1 MHTEILEINQD
12 KCVVCQVETRLSFKP
27 LVEHLQ
33 ERLKTE
39 HPIKAQFYKFLLE
52 KLSELQATDYIV
64 KVADL
69 ERYQEMLVLIYTI
82 LTPLVASEKEF
93 FWAMSTPVPDKIF
106 FSTDA
111 FYNFYTNN
119 AEVAHVEGFEE
130 TDHIEKKQ
138 LQFIYQLILKRFYN
152 FTSVFKDEKV
162 LTYTDPV
169 SHLNKY
175 FSIHA
180 DTSFIN
186 IFVDGELP
194 VLDFEKIGEQMHE
207 GRELEILADI
217 LPLHHFRLEGFTILT
232 LTDITMTRAI
242 DNLRSVLVEHADERA
257 AYPLVIQSLKTLA
270 GNAEI
275 EFGIMPF
282 LTLNDKLVFD
292 SDDCKDSVL
301 MDAASK
307 AGIADEVMYALV
319 EEYRKNPRPII
330 YTKITDEK
338 AVDNVMLRII
348 KQAGICAYT
357 LIPIYYNKKLSGAME
372 LHSTKELIIDEV
384 LLSKLQRAL
393 PLLAQLFQYS
403 IDRFNSAIDSILKD
417 KFTALQ
423 PSVQWKFNEVALNYL
438 RGLKNSDRLPTI
450 DTVVFE
456 NMYPLFGA
464 IDIRNSTIERNIAL
478 QEDLSQLLNTLCD
491 ALVAVKKHVDMNL
504 IDKLIYNVKEWKVRI
519 SDYTNSNDEVMLRAF
534 LDNEVDPLLKHI
546 RSGHPATAAVINE
559 YFNSVR
565 EESGIA
571 YQKRRELEA
580 SMQLINTSVSHY
592 LEKAQAML
600 QKSYPCYF
608 SKFRTDGVEYDIYIG
623 QSIAPEMPF
632 NEVYLKNLRLW
643 QIRSMVEI
651 ARLTAGLSKN
661 MIKPLHTTHMIFIHS
676 NPINISF
683 RNDER
688 RFDVEGA
695 YNIRYEVVKKRIDKV
710 LVKGTAERLT
720 QPGKIALVYFN
731 QNEAGEYLEYI
742 QYLQEQGY
750 LTGAVEQLDL
760 EELQGVSGLKA
771 LRATVNYTDAELPE
785 AID

>member
-12 KCVVCQVETRLSFKP
+12 RCVVCQVETRLSFKP
-27 LVEHLQ
+27 LVNHLK

-52 KLSELQATDYIV
+52 KLSELEASDYIIR
-64 KVADL
+64 VADIDQH
-69 ERYQEMLVLIYTI
+69 QETLVLIYTI

-111 FYNFYTNN
+111 FFDFYTNKSH
-119 AEVAHVEGFEE
+119 VAHVEGYEE
-130 TDHIEKKQ
+130 EDHIQKKQ

-152 FTSVFKDEKV
+152 FTSIFKDEKI
-162 LTYTDPV
+162 LNYTDPV
-169 SHLNKY
+169 THISKY
-175 FSIHA
+175 YSIHA
-180 DTSFIN
+180 DTSFID
-186 IFVDGELP
+186 IHVDGELP
-194 VLDFEKIGEQMHE
+194 TLDFEAIGEQMHE
-207 GRELEILADI
+207 GKELEILVEL
-217 LPLHHFRLEGFTILT
+217 LPLHLFKLEGFTILT
-232 LTDITMTRAI
+232 LTDITMTKAI
-242 DNLRSVLVEHADERA
+242 DNLRSILVEHTDERE
-257 AYPLVIQSLKTLA
+257 AYPQVIQSLKTLA
-270 GNAEI
+270 GNADI
-275 EFGIMPF
+275 EFGVMPF

-292 SDDCKDSVL
+292 TDECQDSVL
-301 MDAASK
+301 INAAAE
-307 AGIADEVMYALV
+307 AGIADEVLYALV

-338 AVDNVMLRII
+338 AVDNVVLRII
-348 KQAGICAYT
+348 KKAGVTAYT
-357 LIPIYYNKKLSGAME
+357 LIPIYYNKKLAGAME
-372 LHSTKELIIDEV
+372 LHSKKELIIDEV
-384 LLSKLQRAL
+384 LLSKLQRAI

-403 IDRFNSAIDSILKD
+403 IDRFNSAIDVILKD

-423 PSVQWKFNEVALNYL
+423 PSVQWKFNEVALTYL
-438 RGLKNSDRLPTI
+438 RGLKTSDRIPTI

-456 NMYPLFGA
+456 DMYPLFGA
-464 IDIRNSTIERNIAL
+464 IDIRNSTIERNVAL
-478 QEDLSQLLNTLCD
+478 QEDLKQLLNVLGDTLKT
-491 ALVAVKKHVDMNL
+491 VKEHVDMSL
-504 IDKLIYNVKEWKVRI
+504 IDKLLYNVQEWKIRI
-519 SDYTNSNDEVMLRAF
+519 SEYTNANDEVMLRAF
-534 LDNEVDPLLKHI
+534 LDTEVDPLLKHI
-546 RSGHPATAAVINE
+546 RTGHPATANIINE

-632 NEVYLKNLRLW
+632 NNVYLKNLRLW

-651 ARLTAGLSKN
+651 ARLTAGLAKD
-661 MIKPLHTTHMIFIHS
+661 MVKPLHTTHMIFIHS

-710 LVKGTAERLT
+710 LIKGTTERLT
-720 QPGKIALVYFN
+720 QPGKVALVYFN
-731 QNEAGEYLEYI
+731 QQEANEYLEYI

-750 LTGAVEQLDL
+750 LTGEVEQLEL

-771 LRATVNYTDAELPE
+771 IRAGVKYIE
-785 AID
+785 

>member
-12 KCVVCQVETRLSFKP
+12 QCVVCQVETRLSFKP
-27 LVEHLQ
+27 LVNHLK

-52 KLSELQATDYIV
+52 KLSELEADDYIV
-64 KVADL
+64 RVADI
-69 ERYQEMLVLIYTI
+69 EKHQETLVLIYTI

-111 FYNFYTNN
+111 FYDFYTNN
-119 AEVAHVEGFEE
+119 AEVAHVDGYEE
-130 TDHIEKKQ
+130 EDHIQKKQ

-152 FTSVFKDEKV
+152 FTSLFKDEKI
-162 LTYTDPV
+162 LNYTDPV
-169 SHLNKY
+169 THISKY
-175 FSIHA
+175 YSIHA
-180 DTSFIN
+180 DTSFID

-194 VLDFEKIGEQMHE
+194 VLDFETIGEQMHE
-207 GRELEILADI
+207 GNELEILVKL
-217 LPLHHFRLEGFTILT
+217 LPLNLFRLEGFTILT

-242 DNLRSVLVEHADERA
+242 DNLRSILVEHTDERT
-257 AYPLVIQSLKTLA
+257 AYPQVIQSLKTLA
-270 GNAEI
+270 GNDEI

-282 LTLNDKLVFD
+282 LTINDKLVFD
-292 SDDCKDSVL
+292 SDECKDSVL
-301 MDAASK
+301 LDAASE

-338 AVDNVMLRII
+338 AVDNVMLRIV
-348 KQAGICAYT
+348 KKAGICAYT
-357 LIPIYYNKKLSGAME
+357 LIPIYYNKKLAGAME
-372 LHSTKELIIDEV
+372 LHSKKELIIDEV
-384 LLSKLQRAL
+384 LLSKLQRAI

-403 IDRFNSAIDSILKD
+403 IDRFNSAIDAILKD

-438 RGLKNSDRLPTI
+438 KGLKNNDRIPVI

-456 NMYPLFGA
+456 DMYPLFGA

-478 QEDLSQLLNTLCD
+478 QEDLKQLLNVLCETLK
-491 ALVAVKKHVDMNL
+491 AVKEHVDMSL
-504 IDKLIYNVKEWKVRI
+504 IDKLIYNVGEWQVRI
-519 SDYTNSNDEVMLRAF
+519 SEYTNANDEVMLRAF
-534 LDNEVDPLLKHI
+534 LDSEVDPLLKHI
-546 RSGHPATAAVINE
+546 RTGHPATAAVING
-559 YFNSVR
+559 YFSSVR

-571 YQKRRELEA
+571 YQRRRELET

-632 NEVYLKNLRLW
+632 NNVYLKNLRLW

-651 ARLTAGLSKN
+651 ARLTAGLSKK
-661 MIKPLHTTHMIFIHS
+661 MVKPLYTTHMIFIHS

-710 LVKGTAERLT
+710 LIKGTTERLT
-720 QPGKIALVYFN
+720 QPGKVALVYFN
-731 QNEAGEYLEYI
+731 QQEAGEYLEYI
-742 QYLQEQGY
+742 QYLQEQGF
-750 LTGAVEQLDL
+750 LTGEVEQLEL

-771 LRATVNYTDAELPE
+771 IRAAVKY
-785 AID
+785 IDTE